1 VLVKNMLSRFL
12 SITLF
17 ISVALLT
24 TACEP
29 GVMEDE
35 SWKETEGPGLFTG
48 KRGGIILYQR

>member
-1 VLVKNMLSRFL
+1 MFGRFL
-12 SITLF
+12 SILLF
-17 ISVALLT
+17 ALVALLV

-29 GVMEDE
+29 GVVEDD

>member
-1 VLVKNMLSRFL
+1 MMIRRFL
-12 SITLF
+12 SITL
-17 ISVALLT
+17 VAAFPLVIA
-24 TACEP
+24 ACEP

>member
-1 VLVKNMLSRFL
+1 MLSRFL
-12 SITLF
+12 SI
-17 ISVALLT
+17 ILLASIAMVN

-29 GVMEDE
+29 GVVEDE

>member
-1 VLVKNMLSRFL
+1 MFSRFL
-12 SITLF
+12 SMVLF
-17 ISVALLT
+17 ALVALLI

-29 GVMEDE
+29 GVVEDE

>member
-1 VLVKNMLSRFL
+1 MLSRFL
-12 SITLF
+12 SIALF
-17 ISVALLT
+17 VSVALLT